1 MDQKQD
7 LGTEE
12 DDRRDFRET
21 GNNVEDLIQLDQNKF
36 QLWHF
41 VQHWRN
47 LWFLNEEVIYLLV
60 VIYKYFMGN
69 YVPWSI

>member
-1 MDQKQD
+1 
-7 LGTEE
+7 
-12 DDRRDFRET
+12 
-21 GNNVEDLIQLDQNKF
+21 
-36 QLWHF
+36 LWHF